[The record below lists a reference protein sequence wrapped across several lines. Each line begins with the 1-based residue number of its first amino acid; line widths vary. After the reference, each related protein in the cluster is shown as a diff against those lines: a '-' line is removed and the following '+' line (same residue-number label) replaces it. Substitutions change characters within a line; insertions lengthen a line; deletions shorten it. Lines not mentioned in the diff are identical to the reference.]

1 MDIDGLVSG
10 RCDVVDTDVAVKR
23 EAPGAGTYAAAL
35 VVTIV
40 CLGVANFVIFYLGAW
55 ANIEAAK
62 PGAVAIGFVQGLA
75 GALIAGVA
83 SNQLFKSVRPADF
96 WLKWIVIVA
105 AVVFAVAIVWAMAI
119 GKSDDALTW
128 MTFAGVASLIGTEMG
143 RRMTKR
149 LARRSG
155 EDGET
160 ASS

>member
-1 MDIDGLVSG
+1 MIME
-10 RCDVVDTDVAVKR
+10 K
-23 EAPGAGTYAAAL
+23 EAPGPGTYAAAL

-40 CLGVANFVIFYLGAW
+40 CLGVANFVIAYLGGM

-105 AVVFAVAIVWAMAI
+105 AAIFAVVIVWAIVI
-119 GKSDDALTW
+119 GKSHKALTW

-143 RRMTKR
+143 RRMAKA
-149 LARRSG
+149 LAGRSG
-155 EDGET
+155 QDPVSNRPVT
-160 ASS
+160 